1 MRAEGL
7 MRRYIYMTHYS
18 DQFEILVEGPRIL
31 RISRMFSDSGIIR
44 QIKFDDLPN
53 GIRDRVLREMDK
65 LDYSI

>member
-1 MRAEGL
+1 
-7 MRRYIYMTHYS
+7 
-18 DQFEILVEGPRIL
+18 
-31 RISRMFSDSGIIR
+31 MFSDSGIIR